1 MGLNLKIA
9 RLKKGIKQK
18 QLAERVGVSQQYI
31 TSLENGR
38 NDNPTR
44 KVMLKIAEEL
54 GCTVQELFF
63 E

>member
-18 QLAERVGVSQQYI
+18 HLAERVGVSQQYI
-31 TSLENGR
+31 TALENGR
-38 NDNPTR
+38 NDNSTR